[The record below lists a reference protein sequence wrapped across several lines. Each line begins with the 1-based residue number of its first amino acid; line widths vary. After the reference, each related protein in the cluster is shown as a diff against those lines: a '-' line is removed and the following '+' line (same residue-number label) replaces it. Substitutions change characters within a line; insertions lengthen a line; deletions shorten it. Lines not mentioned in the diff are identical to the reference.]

1 MGGAGA
7 NTVASLPVQCSGQV
21 VHQAAMQSHLKHDRP
36 VHGRTLF
43 PIWSMTK
50 PITSLAVMM
59 LYERGLFELDD
70 SVAEQIPT
78 FATLKVRG
86 EDGSL
91 LPLARPITYRH
102 LLLHTSGIYA
112 YDGSFHDEGT

>member
-1 MGGAGA
+1 
-7 NTVASLPVQCSGQV
+7 
-21 VHQAAMQSHLKHDRP
+21 
-36 VHGRTLF
+36 
-43 PIWSMTK
+43 MTK

-112 YDGSFHDEGT
+112 YDGSFHDEGTWKEVM